1 MSRMKI
7 GNSPFGNSKNKRPE
21 PLKAASAVAQRSTPW
36 HAVSIIAKNESCIAA
51 RALKNAKF
59 LSAQAPR
66 LPLADCTMGGACPCG
81 YKHHSDRRGSPRRKD
96 EITGLKQ
103 GGRLEQER
111 RITRSRRETD

>member
-103 GGRLEQER
+103 TNKSPLER
-111 RITRSRRETD
+111 RVSPDRRAAE